1 MDSRLS
7 RCRGWAPKPDLVSI
21 VQRRSPFQE
30 PARKINHFRKSANQA
45 YVARVPVRMRGVR
58 VVTKRWIGNA
68 VDVRTST
75 RVVARTNDELMD
87 VKSRGPD
94 TPKLVSRAMR
104 ESALLRTVANKP
116 GAPRR
121 SRISVKTIAQGMPV
135 DRLYLWYLPPAFCSQ
150 AGHG

>member
-1 MDSRLS
+1 
-7 RCRGWAPKPDLVSI
+7 
-21 VQRRSPFQE
+21 
-30 PARKINHFRKSANQA
+30 
-45 YVARVPVRMRGVR
+45 MRGVR

-68 VDVRTST
+68 VDVRAST
-75 RVVARTNDELMD
+75 RVIARTNDELTD

-94 TPKLVSRAMR
+94 TPLVSRAMR